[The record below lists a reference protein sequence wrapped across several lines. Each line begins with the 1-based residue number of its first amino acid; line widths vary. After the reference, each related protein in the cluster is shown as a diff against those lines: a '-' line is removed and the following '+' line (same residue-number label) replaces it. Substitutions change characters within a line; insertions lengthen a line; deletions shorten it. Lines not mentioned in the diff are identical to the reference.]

1 MIDLFIII
9 SKYLFI
15 IYIAVFVFCGFMINL
30 KRQNMAGF
38 NIAAGLS
45 NQRICI
51 ILFHI
56 TASVVLISAAY
67 EYDIQPVIIYCVI
80 GFLLIIGGNTITAK
94 LYPEGSHLLY
104 NCVFFLMDI
113 GLMMLYRLNTDL
125 AVKQLIWN
133 TIGIAMMIVMPKI
146 LSVMPELYRFRK
158 VYIICAFALL
168 FATLVFGFAS
178 GGSKN
183 WIDIGPIGFQPSE
196 IIKVFFVFYLASA
209 FAEKPTFKK
218 LIIPTVL
225 SGIIVLVLVGG
236 QNDLGSALIFYM
248 TFVVLLFIATS
259 NYFYLLGGLAFI
271 SVAAGAA
278 YKLFSHIRVRVEAWQ
293 NPWLDPGDT
302 GYQIAHSLFAICTWG
317 VTGIGFTRGYAT
329 SIPVVER
336 DLIFSAVCEE
346 FGVIF
351 AIGLILIFMLILL
364 EGARGAIENNNRFL
378 SLVCAGFNALIA
390 FQSFLI
396 IGGVI
401 KFIPLTGVTLPFVSY
416 GGTSIVISYIIVAI
430 MQWIIMKNQEYERD
444 KKAEDIHERIRH
456 PQTRKAMKM
465 TEGAYDNGEKTSKR
479 KVKTQGSSI
488 SGAKKYD
495 LNIRSN
501 SEGAVERP
509 ARRNVKSA
517 KKTPPDIGGRPESYN
532 RKRRDH

>member
-15 IYIAVFVFCGFMINL
+15 LYIALFVLCGFMINL
-30 KRQNMAGF
+30 KRQDMARF
-38 NIAAGLS
+38 NIAIGLS

-56 TASVVLISAAY
+56 TASVILISSQL
-67 EYDIQPVIIYCVI
+67 EYDMQPVILYCVT
-80 GFLLIIGGNTITAK
+80 GFLLIIGGNALTAK

-125 AVKQLIWN
+125 ASRQLIWN
-133 TIGIAMMIVMPKI
+133 TIGIIMMIIMPKV
-146 LSVMPELYRFRK
+146 LSAMPRLDKFRK
-158 VYIICAFALL
+158 LYIICAFALL
-168 FATLVFGFAS
+168 IATLVFGFAS

-183 WIDIGPIGFQPSE
+183 WIDIGPVGFQPSE

-209 FAEKPTFKK
+209 FAVKPSLRK
-218 LIIPTVL
+218 LIVPTVL
-225 SGIIVLVLVGG
+225 SGAIVLILVGG
-236 QNDLGSALIFYM
+236 QNDLGAALIFYM

-271 SVAAGAA
+271 SVAASAA

-293 NPWLDPGDT
+293 NPWLDVQDT
-302 GYQIAHSLFAICTWG
+302 GYQIAQSLFAICTWG
-317 VTGIGFTRGYAT
+317 ITGNGFTRGYADT
-329 SIPVVER
+329 IPVVER
-336 DLIFSAVCEE
+336 DFIFAAICEE

-351 AIGLILIFMLILL
+351 AVGLIFIFMLILL

-378 SLVCAGFNALIA
+378 SLVCAGFTALIA

-416 GGTSIVISYIIVAI
+416 GGTSIVISYIIIAV
-430 MQWIIMKNQEYERD
+430 MQWVIMRNGEYARD
-444 KKAEDIHERIRH
+444 KAAEDIHERVRH
-456 PQTRKAMKM
+456 PQTRKQARVLKER
-465 TEGAYDNGEKTSKR
+465 TAGRKTVPEIR
-479 KVKTQGSSI
+479 TDESS
-488 SGAKKYD
+488 
-495 LNIRSN
+495 L
-501 SEGAVERP
+501 ERP
-509 ARRNVKSA
+509 SRKRTQA
-517 KKTPPDIGGRPESYN
+517 KKTPPDVGGRPESYN
-532 RKRRDH
+532 RKRRGY